1 MAERAEAGS
10 GRNGQH
16 SRREREQARSP
27 RRGDPEADE
36 RLVERVL
43 AGDQSAFDGLYE
55 RYLPRVAGF
64 VRKRLDNRADT
75 EEAVQDVFIAIF
87 SSLAS
92 FRGDAP
98 FAAWVLGI
106 ARRTVANRFKRK
118 YHPVVPLDHEEPEST
133 DRWDPMLQYAATPDE
148 LYELRERL
156 SRIERIAARHLS
168 WEQRQLFQL
177 HHVQHQSITEIA
189 ASLQKSE
196 DAVKSGLYRTRK
208 LLLAG

>member
-1 MAERAEAGS
+1 MAGRAAAGS
-10 GRNGQH
+10 GRLEQ
-16 SRREREQARSP
+16 QARSGARKP
-27 RRGDPEADE
+27 AGTRRGGSAGDE
-36 RLVERVL
+36 QLVERVL
-43 AGDQSAFDGLYE
+43 AGEQSAFDGLYE
-55 RYLPRVAGF
+55 RYLPRVSGF
-64 VRKRLDNRADT
+64 VRKRLSNPADT
-75 EEAVQDVFIAIF
+75 EEAVQDVFIAVF

-118 YHPVVPLDHEEPEST
+118 HHPTIPLDHEEPEST
-133 DRWDPMLQYAATPDE
+133 NRWDPMLPYDATPDE
-148 LYELRERL
+148 QYECRERL
-156 SRIERIAARHLS
+156 ARIESAATRHLS
-168 WEQRQLFQL
+168 GEQRQLFHL